1 MPISNALDSFCILEN
16 SSKLF
21 LNIFVDIVLLF
32 FLFELLRTVGEHF
45 SQKTLKKAIKFLAVI
60 SPPFEFHFMKIH
72 DFYPL
77 NFLGLLSCTK

>member
-1 MPISNALDSFCILEN
+1 MPISNALDSFCVLKDP
-16 SSKLF
+16 SKLF

-32 FLFELLRTVGEHF
+32 SFLNFLRTVGEHF
-45 SQKTLKKAIKFLAVI
+45 FTTSTKKAIKFLAVI